1 MGKNNKYYIN
11 ILKWQLFWE
20 KEKNVRLRVCLVHM
34 IGRHDM
40 IKLSYPNS
48 ICCLVHQ

>member
-1 MGKNNKYYIN
+1 MDE
-11 ILKWQLFWE
+11 L
-20 KEKNVRLRVCLVHM
+20 VAARTLRARLVHM

-40 IKLSYPNS
+40 IKLSYPDS